1 VRRSLPRVA
10 TTRVRDH
17 PLVRRVRGLAST
29 DRAGD
34 GVLVALAAGVG
45 LGTGLLAVL
54 LIELIRG
61 MQAVAF
67 AAGPDPVVVVAAPTL
82 GGLLVGVLLTYW
94 VPEARGAGVS
104 QVMTAIALH
113 GGRMRPV
120 VAVGKLLA
128 SGLALGT
135 GASGG
140 REGPIVQI
148 GGAVGSTAGRLLN
161 LDEEQKRAVIAA
173 GAGAGIAA
181 SFNAPIGGMLFA
193 LEVILG
199 GFRARYLQVIV
210 VACVV
215 ASVTARQIIGPEL
228 IYSPP
233 PFTLADPR
241 ELVLYVLL
249 GLTAAAVGI
258 ALVRGE
264 DLVGRLSERVRTWPP
279 LRTAAGGLGV
289 GLIAL
294 AVPEV
299 LGTGDH
305 LPPVLGVIT
314 EPIAGMLAGEVGGTG
329 LSAAGFLLLLLV
341 AKLAAT
347 CLTLGT
353 GSSAGT
359 FAPAVF
365 LGAALGGAF
374 GHVTATVLPGA
385 GVAPGAFALA
395 GMAAVVGASTRAP
408 LTAILIAFEL
418 TGDYGMVLPLML
430 ATGIATFLADRLDRE
445 SAYTLPLSRRGIVY
459 AEPED
464 VDIMQS
470 VRVGEIMSADPPTVP
485 PSMGLGELQA
495 EFRRTRRH
503 GFPVVDGDRL
513 IGVVTVS
520 DLARAA
526 NPGAVDEE
534 AMTATGD
541 IMAVRE
547 RTVGDICS
555 RRVLTVTPDDP
566 VFRAVRRMGSLDV
579 GRLPVVAAEDHSRLV
594 GMIGRADVVKAYQRA
609 VTRSLGVQ
617 QRQQSSRLRDLAGTQ
632 FVELLA
638 AADAEATGRA
648 VRDVAWPP
656 RTILTSVRRRGEAI
670 MPNGDTVLEPGD
682 EVVVL
687 TGVDA
692 ADEVRRLIAG
702 AAPEEASRQ

>member
-1 VRRSLPRVA
+1 MAA
-10 TTRVRDH
+10 TRLRDH
-17 PLVRRVRGLAST
+17 ALVRRVRGFAST
-29 DRAGD
+29 DRGGD
-34 GVLVALAAGVG
+34 GVLVALAAAVG
-45 LGTGLLAVL
+45 LATGLLAVA

-61 MQAVAF
+61 VQALAF
-67 AAGPDPVVVVAAPTL
+67 ASDFDPLVVVLAPTL
-82 GGLLVGVLLTYW
+82 GGLLVGVAVTYW
-94 VPEARGAGVS
+94 APEARGAGVS
-104 QVMTAIALH
+104 QVMAAIALH
-113 GGRMRPV
+113 GGRMRPL
-120 VAVGKLLA
+120 VAPAKLLA
-128 SGLALGT
+128 SGVALGT

-140 REGPIVQI
+140 REGPIVLI
-148 GGAVGSTAGRLLN
+148 GGAVGSTAGRLLA

-199 GFRARYLQVIV
+199 GFRARYLQVVV

-215 ASVTARQIIGPEL
+215 ASVTARQIVGPDL

-233 PFTLADPR
+233 PYTLADPR
-241 ELVLYVLL
+241 ELLLYVLL
-249 GLTAAAVGI
+249 GLAAAGVGI
-258 ALVRGE
+258 GLVRGE
-264 DLVGRLSERVRTWPP
+264 ALVSALAERLQTWPP

-294 AVPEV
+294 AIPEV

-305 LPPVLGVIT
+305 LPPVLGVVT
-314 EPIAGMLAGEVGGTG
+314 DPIAAMLDGELGGTG
-329 LSAAGFLLLLLV
+329 LSAAAFLLLLLA

-347 CLTLGT
+347 CLTIGT
-353 GSSAGT
+353 GNSAGA

-374 GHVTATVLPGA
+374 GHVAATVLPAA
-385 GVAPGAFALA
+385 GVVPGAFALA

-430 ATGIATFLADRLDRE
+430 TTGIGTFLADRLDRE
-445 SAYTLPLSRRGIVY
+445 SAYTLPLTRRGIVY
-459 AEPED
+459 GEPES
-464 VDIMQS
+464 VDILQTVTVS
-470 VRVGEIMSADPPTVP
+470 EIMTADPPTVP
-485 PSMGLGELQA
+485 PSMTVGQLQA

-503 GFPVVDGDRL
+503 GFPVAEDGRL
-513 IGVVTVS
+513 LGVVTVS

-526 NPGAVDEE
+526 HVDGDDE

-555 RRVLTVTPDDP
+555 RRVVTVTPSDP
-566 VFRAVRRMGSLDV
+566 VFRAVRRMAAIDV
-579 GRLPVVAAEDHSRLV
+579 GRLPVVADDDHSRLIGLV
-594 GMIGRADVVKAYQRA
+594 GRADVVKAYQRA

-617 QRQQSSRLRDLAGTQ
+617 RRQQSSRLRDLAGTQ
-632 FVELLA
+632 FIELVVA
-638 AADAEATGRA
+638 PNADAAGRA
-648 VRDVAWPP
+648 VREVTWPP
-656 RTILTSVRRRGEAI
+656 RTILTSVVRGGEAI
-670 MPNGDTVLEPGD
+670 MPNGDTVLEAGD

-687 TGVDA
+687 TGQGA

-702 AAPEEASRQ
+702 GGPDE